1 MRERLSREIKIYTN
15 ILVAFVI
22 LILFFLIN
30 GEITLPREARGL
42 DEECIVLDVDWD
54 LVDENGERTPVYPPT
69 KVEFPRGEW
78 MKIECVLPEIKDS
91 KQMLFLRSSQ
101 QDMKILIDGE
111 LRESYTTKRTR
122 PFGKA
127 SLSTNVFVD
136 LDESDSGKV
145 LTVRTMS
152 PNEYSGTINDIHIGT
167 FTGILNCLIRQYGF
181 ALLTAVLLL
190 AFGIVTVI
198 LGVLLQYKYNLVF
211 PLKYA
216 AWAAIIASIQ
226 AIVESKL
233 RQFFLPNMSAAGA
246 VSYLLTGLIP
256 VAMVLYI
263 DAVQKERYR
272 KVYRVLI
279 LLFFVNVVVNVIL
292 QVLNIQDLFESMTRS
307 YVFFGITMVIVF
319 TTIGID
325 IKKGHLKEIVIPV
338 VGLVL
343 TYSMAV
349 LEVLSQLLHILNVTS
364 FFLNIGAFFLITA
377 AMIDS
382 IKMVAKLYSERQK
395 ALLESDAKSDFLA
408 NMSHEIRTPINA
420 IMGMNEMIIRESSEE
435 RIKDYASDI
444 KRASENLIGIVN
456 DILDFTK
463 VESGKMEIVSREYS
477 LAELIRDID
486 NVIRGR
492 AEKKG
497 LEFRINAWKNCP
509 ATLYGDDTRVRQ
521 IILNLLTN
529 AVKYTDSGNVRFE
542 IAFGKNTSSSSAED
556 IVMKFSVSDTGIGIK
571 DEDREKLF
579 DNFRRFDLSRN
590 RNIEGSGLGLAITHR
605 IAELMEGRI
614 EVFSIYGKGS
624 TFTAIIP
631 QKMVGNEKLGDINE
645 RLNKREKAVP
655 DYKESFKAPDAKVLV
670 VDDVVM
676 NANVI
681 KGLLKKTEIKVI
693 TAYSG
698 KDAIE
703 WCKREK
709 FDAILMD
716 HFMPEMDGI
725 MTLAEIRKR
734 ELQTCPVI
742 ALTANAIEGM
752 KEMYLENGFSDYLSK
767 PVNPKELESVL
778 KKYLV
783 GK

>member
-1 MRERLSREIKIYTN
+1 MVIAVL
-15 ILVAFVI
+15 VI
-22 LILFFLIN
+22 LLN

-42 DEECIVLDVDWD
+42 DKECVALDADWYI
-54 LVDENGERTPVYPPT
+54 VDEDGARTPVELPA
-69 KVEFPRGEW
+69 KVSFPRGEW
-78 MKIECVLPEIKDS
+78 MKVECVLPTIPDS
-91 KQMLFLRSSQ
+91 KQMLYLRSSQ

-111 LRESYTTKRTR
+111 LRESYTTKRSR

-145 LTVRTMS
+145 LSVRLMS
-152 PNEYSGTINDIHIGT
+152 PNEYSGTINDVHIGT
-167 FTGILNCLIRQYGF
+167 YTGILNCLLRQFGVP
-181 ALLTAVLLL
+181 LLTAVLLL
-190 AFGIVTVI
+190 AFGLLTIV
-198 LGVLLQYKYNLVF
+198 LGMILQYKYNLIF

-216 AWAAIIASIQ
+216 AWAAIIAAIQ

-233 RQFFLPNMSAAGA
+233 RQFFLPNMSIAGA
-246 VSYLLTGLIP
+246 VSYLLVGLMP
-256 VAMVLYI
+256 VPMVLYI

-272 KVYRVLI
+272 KIYRPVLI
-279 LLFFVNVVVNVIL
+279 LVFVNVIISVIL
-292 QVLNIQDLFESMTRS
+292 QVMNIQDLFESMTRS
-307 YVFFGITMVIVF
+307 YIIIAISMIAIF
-319 TTIGID
+319 TSFVLD
-325 IKKGHLKEIVIPV
+325 LKKGFLKEIIIPAI
-338 VGLVL
+338 GLVL
-343 TYSMAV
+343 TYIMAV

-364 FFLNIGAFFLITA
+364 FFLDIGAFFLITA
-377 AMIDS
+377 ALIDS
-382 IKMVAKLYSERQK
+382 IKVVAKIYSERQK
-395 ALLESDAKSDFLA
+395 ALFESDAKSDFLA

-435 RIKDYASDI
+435 RIKNYASDI

-463 VESGKMEIVSREYS
+463 VESGKMEIVCREYS
-477 LAELIRDID
+477 LSEMIGDIE

-521 IILNLLTN
+521 VILNLLTN
-529 AVKYTDSGNVRFE
+529 AVKYTDSGNIRFE
-542 IAFGKNTSSSSAED
+542 IAFGKNTSSNSPDD

-579 DNFRRFDLSRN
+579 ENFRRFDLGRN

-605 IAELMEGRI
+605 IVELMEGRI

-631 QKMVGNEKLGDINE
+631 QKLVGSEKIGNLEEKLA
-645 RLNKREKAVP
+645 KKEKAVP

-681 KGLLKKTEIKVI
+681 KGLLKKTEIKVF

-703 WCKREK
+703 LCKHEK

-734 ELQTCPVI
+734 ELQTCPVV

-778 KKYLV
+778 KKYIV
-783 GK
+783 G